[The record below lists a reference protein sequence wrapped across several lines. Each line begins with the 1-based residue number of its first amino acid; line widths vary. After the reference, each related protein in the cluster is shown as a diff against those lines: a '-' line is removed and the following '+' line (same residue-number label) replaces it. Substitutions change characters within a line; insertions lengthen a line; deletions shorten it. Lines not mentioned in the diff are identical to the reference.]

1 MGGPVSGL
9 LALVIVLGADPP
21 ATSPPSTEALPRS
34 SIAAVLEHRGELGL
48 GDRLVKQLEERDAAL
63 QKQLTELRGRYP
75 AMGFRGRDAGWQPG
89 DGVTPPMS
97 PTTPAQPD
105 GTGGGGG
112 HRGGMSHRLGSGGRG
127 GAAPD
132 AAARAAALQTQ
143 MDDADTAAWLDAE
156 ALLPEALR
164 EKARAIAEKYREAL
178 ADARQ
183 APSTGH

>member
-1 MGGPVSGL
+1 
-9 LALVIVLGADPP
+9 
-21 ATSPPSTEALPRS
+21 
-34 SIAAVLEHRGELGL
+34 
-48 GDRLVKQLEERDAAL
+48 
-63 QKQLTELRGRYP
+63 
-75 AMGFRGRDAGWQPG
+75 
-89 DGVTPPMS
+89 
-97 PTTPAQPD
+97 
-105 GTGGGGG
+105 
-112 HRGGMSHRLGSGGRG
+112 MSHRLGSGGRG